1 MIEIEGKIISR
12 YIFEKRFVCDLNAC
26 KGACCVEGDSGAPL
40 EDHEA
45 EMMEQVF
52 NESIDFMEP
61 DGIEAVKQQGAFVI
75 DSDGDKV
82 TPLVN
87 GKHCAFVTFQNGI
100 AQCAIEK
107 AWKAG
112 KTSFKKPISCHLYPI
127 RIHKTKKMEALNYD
141 EWKICAPACT
151 CGSQLNVPVYRFL
164 KEPIIRK
171 YGEQFYHL
179 LEEADQLLN
188 SSDHA

>member
-1 MIEIEGKIISR
+1 
-12 YIFEKRFVCDLNAC
+12 
-26 KGACCVEGDSGAPL
+26 
-40 EDHEA
+40 
-45 EMMEQVF
+45 ME
-52 NESIDFMEP
+52 S
-61 DGIEAVKQQGAFVI
+61 AAART
-75 DSDGDKV
+75 KV
-82 TPLVN
+82 VSTNKVLS
-87 GKHCAFVTFQNGI
+87 FFS
-100 AQCAIEK
+100 CAI
-107 AWKAG
+107 
-112 KTSFKKPISCHLYPI
+112 KPVS
-127 RIHKTKKMEALNYD
+127 KKMEALNYD